1 MSSWLLG
8 FGELLGHRAFFL
20 FCCFFRINFKSNS
33 RTKTRCLSRPK
44 ILKTNCRKTTKVAKS
59 FLF

>member
-8 FGELLGHRAFFL
+8 FGELLGDRAFL
-20 FCCFFRINFKSNS
+20 FFCFSRINFKSNL